1 MIRTQ
6 IQFEEE
12 TYQALRVA
20 AKHAK
25 ESISALVRESVKRQ
39 LQENQLAAAW
49 ERSLTAIGRFHSGLK
64 DLSVNHDHYLG
75 DEW

>member
-6 IQFEEE
+6 IQFEAE
-12 TYQALRVA
+12 TYQALQSA
-20 AKHAK
+20 AKHSK
-25 ESISALVRESVKRQ
+25 DSISELVRQSVKRH
-39 LQENQLAAAW
+39 LQENHTATAW
-49 ERSLTAIGRFHSGLK
+49 KRALSAVGRFHSGLK